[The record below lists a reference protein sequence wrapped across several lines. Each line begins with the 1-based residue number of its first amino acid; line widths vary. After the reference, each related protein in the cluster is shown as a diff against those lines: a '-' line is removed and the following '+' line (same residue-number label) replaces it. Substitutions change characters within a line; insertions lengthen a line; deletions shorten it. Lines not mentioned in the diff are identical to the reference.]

1 MLCRN
6 CDRETLEGASF
17 CTHCGNPLRHS
28 CPSCEASNPQESAF
42 CYACGESLMAEAS
55 QGPEA
60 PVRPPEAY
68 WIEEAYKDGDPFGV
82 EEPTRPGEEPTRPG
96 EEPTRPGE
104 EPTRPGEE
112 PTRPGEEPT
121 RPGEEP
127 TRPGEEP
134 TRPGEEPTRPG
145 EEPTRPGE
153 EPTRPGEEPTR
164 PGEEPTRPGEEPTRP
179 GEEPTRPGE
188 EPTRPGEEP
197 TRPGEEPT
205 RPGEEPTRP
214 GEEPTRPGEEPTRPG
229 EEPTRPGE
237 EPTRPGEEPTRPGEE
252 PTRPGDATQ
261 VERGGFWNRFVG
273 VLIDALIL
281 TIPFMLVSRF
291 ASDGGDFLLGMAYFV
306 GFWAIWGATPG
317 KRLLG
322 LSIERPDGSRIGP
335 GRAVARYFAWLLSF
349 LLFGVGFIMAGLR
362 EDKRGLH
369 DLICDTVV
377 VQREPVSLSEM
388 VGELWSSVRGVAR

>member
-6 CDRETLEGASF
+6 CGRETLEGASF

-82 EEPTRPGEEPTRPG
+82 
-96 EEPTRPGE
+96 
-104 EPTRPGEE
+104 
-112 PTRPGEEPT
+112 
-121 RPGEEP
+121 
-127 TRPGEEP
+127 
-134 TRPGEEPTRPG
+134 
-145 EEPTRPGE
+145 
-153 EPTRPGEEPTR
+153 
-164 PGEEPTRPGEEPTRP
+164 
-179 GEEPTRPGE
+179 
-188 EPTRPGEEP
+188 
-197 TRPGEEPT
+197 
-205 RPGEEPTRP
+205 
-214 GEEPTRPGEEPTRPG
+214 
-229 EEPTRPGE
+229 
-237 EPTRPGEEPTRPGEE
+237 EEPTRPGEE

>member
-6 CDRETLEGASF
+6 CDRETLAGASF

-96 EEPTRPGE
+96 
-104 EPTRPGEE
+104 
-112 PTRPGEEPT
+112 
-121 RPGEEP
+121 
-127 TRPGEEP
+127 
-134 TRPGEEPTRPG
+134 
-145 EEPTRPGE
+145 
-153 EPTRPGEEPTR
+153 
-164 PGEEPTRPGEEPTRP
+164 
-179 GEEPTRPGE
+179 
-188 EPTRPGEEP
+188 
-197 TRPGEEPT
+197 
-205 RPGEEPTRP
+205 
-214 GEEPTRPGEEPTRPG
+214 
-229 EEPTRPGE
+229 
-237 EPTRPGEEPTRPGEE
+237 
-252 PTRPGDATQ
+252 DATQ

-273 VLIDALIL
+273 VLIDGLIL
-281 TIPFMLVSRF
+281 IVPFMLVSRF